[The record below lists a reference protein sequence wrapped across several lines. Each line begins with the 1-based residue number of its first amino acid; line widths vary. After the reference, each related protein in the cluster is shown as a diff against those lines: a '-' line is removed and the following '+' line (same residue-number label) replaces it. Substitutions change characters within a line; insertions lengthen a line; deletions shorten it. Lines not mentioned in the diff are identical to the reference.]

1 MQATPEINLEKL
13 SAIFPDFAVHWAHDG
28 NLATKPNG
36 TFTFCGLF
44 LEFTQYV
51 RESFSGANEHQRLAL
66 FSLVEQCVS
75 DSNDDLDT
83 AACACF
89 LENIAG
95 EGELSAT
102 VQPYLG
108 PRSKAFFDQWN

>member
-1 MQATPEINLEKL
+1 MRVNPEAVLEQL
-13 SAIFPDFAVHWAHDG
+13 SMIFPDFAIQWAQDD
-28 NLATKPNG
+28 NLATKPDG

-51 RESFSGANEHQRLAL
+51 RESFSEANEHQRLAL
-66 FSLVEQCVS
+66 FSLIEQCVS
-75 DSNDDLDT
+75 NSNDDLDT
-83 AACACF
+83 AACTCF

-102 VQPYLG
+102 VRRYLG
-108 PRSKAFFDQWN
+108 PHSKAFFDQWN